1 MALKSGTISDVFG
14 GGPNVVHSTNHLN
27 IYLAALAAQ
36 LYIMTMGMVTSYSSP
51 AGVDILKPGSR
62 FRSLTKDQITWIAS
76 LPNLSGV
83 FGNVLSGKF

>member
-1 MALKSGTISDVFG
+1 MPVKSGAISDIFG
-14 GGPNVVHSTNHLN
+14 GGPNVAHSTSHRN

-62 FRSLTKDQITWIAS
+62 FRSITSDQITWIAS